1 MGGELIRA
9 GIKEAQQLEYD
20 SIIVP
25 RHPEYYPKFGFRQ
38 TNTWGITDP
47 FGAPVEAFMVLE

>member
-1 MGGELIRA
+1 M
-9 GIKEAQQLEYD
+9 
-20 SIIVP
+20 P

-47 FGAPVEAFMVLE
+47 FGAPVAAFMVLELKEGALERAAEIVEYPDEFLEV